1 MKQVLLALL
10 MTVAVYGEE
19 RVSASG
25 ETLYAY
31 EAYMQSPQITSMETF
46 VFDHV
51 LTNAGTGEEMAPRF
65 KLDNSRIESVIPVY
79 RITIAADYQL
89 TEDSAKGVREGVR
102 RKTIGME
109 YHYNP
114 VGEPTAACVIHTE
127 TVECDKVGETEVCA
141 SFLPEP
147 DLSRAAILA
156 EWVRLDAIYAAKKDS
171 VSRVNIERD
180 TPVVFPDL

>member
-10 MTVAVYGEE
+10 MAVAVYGEE

-31 EAYMQSPQITSMETF
+31 EAYAQSPQQTYMETF

-65 KLDNSRIESVIPVY
+65 KYDNSRIEVLPAIY
-79 RITIAADYQL
+79 RVTIAVAYQVD
-89 TEDSAKGVREGVR
+89 EDDVREGV
-102 RKTIGME
+102 KSNVLNLS
-109 YHYNP
+109 YNYDRIDN
-114 VGEPTAACVIHTE
+114 PTYSSLIYIEEA
-127 TVECDKVGETEVCA
+127 ECPKVGETDVCA

-147 DLSRAAILA
+147 DLSRAGVLA
-156 EWVRLDAIYAAKKDS
+156 EWVRIDAIYAAKKDS